1 MDLVISKIGR
11 TSTDDFSE
19 SEYVNAVVDNSYWS
33 EAGPFVVYLV
43 IKAVSVFHS
52 VYYVVLYFVGERAY
66 ILGLLA
72 PILLWQSKAV
82 NS

>member
-1 MDLVISKIGR
+1 MILVRAS
-11 TSTDDFSE
+11 TSTLLSTIRIGVRPVR
-19 SEYVNAVVDNSYWS
+19 SW
-33 EAGPFVVYLV
+33 YLV

-52 VYYVVLYFVGERAY
+52 VYYVYFVGERAY